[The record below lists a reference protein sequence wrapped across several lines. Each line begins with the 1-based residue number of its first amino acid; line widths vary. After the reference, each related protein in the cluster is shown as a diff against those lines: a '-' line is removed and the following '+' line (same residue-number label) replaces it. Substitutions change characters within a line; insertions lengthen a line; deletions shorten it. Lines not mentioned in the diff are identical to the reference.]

1 MKRQF
6 VQKHKAAISIKK
18 VLSTGIE
25 DTMMRNNNTKLKDGI
40 LRGLI
45 YLSAAVTVAILVV
58 IIGFVFYKGLP
69 GVNLKFMTRMW
80 DDETTVVDVSR
91 NSSSNSSKEADYV
104 ESLGIHIA
112 LEDNNIVIKSI
123 ESNSPVKDAVNVK
136 KVPYGLKT
144 GDVIGKA
151 GNTSFKN
158 ITLEEAKKALDEGTE
173 TLRMKITRT
182 GGGILPMLVS
192 TIYIIGLT
200 LVISA
205 PIGICAAIYLNEYAK
220 PGKMLNIIRFA
231 IQNLAGIP
239 SIVYGLFGML
249 VFVQTLKLSYSV
261 LAGAFTLSIMLLPT
275 IISTTEETLK
285 EVPKTYRESSMGLGA
300 TKLQTISKI
309 IIPSALPGILVA
321 IILSIGRIVGES
333 AALIWTAGTIAQIPK
348 TLVGSEAAAATLT
361 TKMYWLIKET
371 ADLEQASSIAVV
383 LIVLVIALNML
394 SKLITRKFLKK
405 RTS

>member
-1 MKRQF
+1 M
-6 VQKHKAAISIKK
+6 IK
-18 VLSTGIE
+18 
-25 DTMMRNNNTKLKDGI
+25 NNNTKLKDGI
-40 LRGLI
+40 ARGLI
-45 YLSAAVTVAILVV
+45 YLSATITVSILVV
-58 IIGFVFYKGLP
+58 IIGFVLYKGLP
-69 GVNLKFMTRMW
+69 GINLRFLTRMW
-80 DDETTVVDVSR
+80 DNATTVVDVNR
-91 NSSSNSSKEADYV
+91 SNVTGNNTEDGYV
-104 ESLGIHIA
+104 ESLGISVA
-112 LEDNNIVIKSI
+112 LEDGTIIIKSI
-123 ESNSPVKDAVNVK
+123 DSDSPVKDAVNVK
-136 KVPYGLKT
+136 KAPYALKT

-151 GNTSFKN
+151 GSTNFRN
-158 ITLEEAKKALDEGTE
+158 ISLEEAKRALNEGAGPIK
-173 TLRMKITRT
+173 MKVTRP
-182 GGGILPMLVS
+182 GGGIVPMLVS

-200 LVISA
+200 LIIAA

-220 PGKMLNIIRFA
+220 PGKALNIIRFA

-239 SIVYGLFGML
+239 SIIYGLFGML
-249 VFVQTLKLSYSV
+249 VFVQLFKMSYSV
-261 LAGAFTLSIMLLPT
+261 LAGSFTLSIMLLPT

-285 EVPKTYRESSMGLGA
+285 EVPRTYRESSMGLGA

-361 TKMYWLIKET
+361 TKMFWIIKET

-383 LIVLVIALNML
+383 LIALVFALNVL
-394 SKLITRKFLKK
+394 SKFITRKFLKK